1 MISSIEHK
9 QPRAAYGLFAVQMWE
24 CFSFYGMRAL
34 LVLYMVNELSQGLG
48 HAFAVYG
55 LYTALVEM
63 GGLAGGIIADKILGL
78 KRSIYLGSVMIFL
91 GHSMLFVDFLYG
103 GLACI
108 CVGSS
113 LFKGNI
119 RALLG
124 ALYTK
129 EDPRREK
136 GFTLFYAGSNIGG
149 FLSTILCG
157 ILSMKYGW
165 HIGLGLAALGMLIG
179 ICILFVQRSVI
190 QEEIEKTPSFMQ
202 YLLLTAGLALSC
214 CGITLSF
221 TCPQIAGILVLVI
234 GCSTILYFGK
244 QLKTFAIE
252 KKALVSLLG
261 LLILLAFYFTFDELM
276 GGMLMVFSEE
286 FVERKFFGITLP
298 SSSLIGINPLIVV
311 LAGFYLS
318 RKNHFFDRLGSAL
331 KLVLAFG
338 LLLTAFSLLYIG
350 SVVGIDKVSIV
361 FPMVSFCCIALG
373 ELCIVPV
380 IFSYCSKI
388 GKDLFRGRMMSLVT
402 MSFASASYGAGEL
415 SQRLSIET
423 LAEYKSFFLCSSL
436 AIGAVLVCLVLLGVN
451 PKRNQAVYPI

>member
-9 QPRAAYGLFAVQMWE
+9 QPRAAYVLFAVQMWE

-78 KRSIYLGSVMIFL
+78 KRSIYLGSVMILL
-91 GHSMLFVDFLYG
+91 GHSMLFVESSLYG

-157 ILSMKYGW
+157 ILSIKYGW
-165 HIGLGLAALGMLIG
+165 HVGLGLAALGMLIG
-179 ICILFVQRSVI
+179 LCILFTQQSVI
-190 QEEIEKTPSFMQ
+190 QEEVKKSPSLKQ

-221 TCPQIAGILVLVI
+221 ICPQIAGILVLVI
-234 GCSTILYFGK
+234 GCSTTLYFGK
-244 QLKTFAIE
+244 QVKSFAIE
-252 KKALVSLLG
+252 KKALVPLLG
-261 LLILLAFYFTFDELM
+261 LLTLLAFYFTFDELM

-298 SSSLIGINPLIVV
+298 SSSLIAINPLIVV

-318 RKNHFFDRLGSAL
+318 RKDHFFERLGSTL
-331 KLVLAFG
+331 KLILAFG
-338 LLLTAFSLLYIG
+338 LLLTAFSLLYIS
-350 SVVGIDKVSIV
+350 SVVGTDKVCIF

-380 IFSYCSKI
+380 VFCYCSKI
-388 GKDLFRGRMMSLVT
+388 SQDLFRGRIMSLVT
-402 MSFASASYGAGEL
+402 MSFAYASYGAGEL

-423 LAEYKSFFLCSSL
+423 LAEYKSFFLYSCL
-436 AIGAVLVCLVLLGVN
+436 AIGAVVACLMTAYTYRTKKWRPVM
-451 PKRNQAVYPI
+451 